1 MFTPNERLENS
12 VNEKNTVLIKAAL
25 TLIIKNDDPTF
36 KTDDFNEA
44 VKYVESKGITIQ
56 EPYKLMAEEYE
67 IADNAGWTQKYFYY
81 KTNML
86 EENFAPA
93 ERIPHIKDVGKYV
106 FGNVENPGKAPRKNR
121 RSLKNTIS
129 AGQAIGMFAAIAAIA
144 GVIIWI
150 IKALR

>member
-1 MFTPNERLENS
+1 MFTPNEVLENS
-12 VNEKNTVLIKAAL
+12 VNNKDTVSIKSAL
-25 TLIIKNDDPTF
+25 TSIIKYEDPTF
-36 KTDDFNEA
+36 NTEDFNKA

-67 IADNAGWTQKYFYY
+67 IAENASWTKKYFFY

-86 EENFAPA
+86 EKNFAPA
-93 ERIPHIKDVGKYV
+93 ERIPHIKAVGKYV
-106 FGNVENPGKAPRKNR
+106 FGNVENPGRAPRKNR